1 MVFTT
6 KYRRKIFTPGVWDY
20 CEKKFREVERHHP
33 LIEIRKLK
41 HDRDH
46 VHLLVST
53 APKLNVGDVVRLL
66 KCNTSRALMKYF
78 RFLQKMYPTERVIWS
93 DGYFVSTTG
102 VNTNIIQ
109 KYIEKQGQEDCAQAE
124 LEL

>member
-1 MVFTT
+1 MN
-6 KYRRKIFTPGVWDY
+6 
-20 CEKKFREVERHHP
+20 
-33 LIEIRKLK
+33 

-46 VHLLVST
+46 VHLLVSV
-53 APKLNVGDVVRLL
+53 APKLPVGDVVRLL

-78 RFLQKMYPTERVIWS
+78 RFLQKMYQIERGIWS

-124 LEL
+124 LEF